1 MPSKSWSS
9 YYLVISQKG
18 LYIHKK
24 NFGSQPNS
32 EKEVKNMLK
41 IKVGVFPGK
50 VDEFVVE
57 NGTTVREALELAGIS
72 VGAEQE
78 VKIDGVAADYNA
90 EIPSEASMVL
100 VTKRIKG
107 AC

>member
-1 MPSKSWSS
+1 
-9 YYLVISQKG
+9 
-18 LYIHKK
+18 
-24 NFGSQPNS
+24 
-32 EKEVKNMLK
+32 MLK

-57 NGTTVREALELAGIS
+57 NGTTVREALELAGITVS
-72 VGAEQE
+72 DEQE
-78 VKIDGVAADYNA
+78 VKVDGVATDYNA
-90 EIPSEASMVL
+90 EIPSTASMVL

>member
-1 MPSKSWSS
+1 
-9 YYLVISQKG
+9 
-18 LYIHKK
+18 
-24 NFGSQPNS
+24 
-32 EKEVKNMLK
+32 MLK

-57 NGTTVREALELAGIS
+57 DGTTVREALELADIS
-72 VGAEQE
+72 VGTEQE
-78 VKIDGVAADYNA
+78 VKVDGVPVDYNT
-90 EIPSEASMVL
+90 EIPSGASMVL

>member
-1 MPSKSWSS
+1 
-9 YYLVISQKG
+9 
-18 LYIHKK
+18 
-24 NFGSQPNS
+24 
-32 EKEVKNMLK
+32 MLK

-72 VGAEQE
+72 VSAEQE
-78 VKIDGVAADYNA
+78 VKVDGVATDYNS
-90 EIPSEASMVL
+90 EIPSTASMVL

>member
-1 MPSKSWSS
+1 MSIKSWGS
-9 YYLVISQKG
+9 YSLVISLKG

-41 IKVGVFPGK
+41 VKIGVFPGR
-50 VDEFVVE
+50 VEEFVVE
-57 NGTTVREALELAGIS
+57 DGTTVKQALEMANITVS
-72 VGAEQE
+72 EEQE
-78 VKIDGVAADYNA
+78 VKIDGTSASYEQV
-90 EIPSEASMVL
+90 IPETASMLL

>member
-1 MPSKSWSS
+1 
-9 YYLVISQKG
+9 
-18 LYIHKK
+18 
-24 NFGSQPNS
+24 
-32 EKEVKNMLK
+32 MLK

-50 VDEFVVE
+50 VEEFVVE
-57 NGTTVREALELAGIS
+57 TGTTVREALELAGIS

-78 VKIDGVAADYNA
+78 VKVDGVTTDYNT
-90 EIPSEASMVL
+90 EIPSTASMVL

>member
-1 MPSKSWSS
+1 
-9 YYLVISQKG
+9 
-18 LYIHKK
+18 
-24 NFGSQPNS
+24 
-32 EKEVKNMLK
+32 MLK

-50 VDEFVVE
+50 VEEFVVE
-57 NGTTVREALELAGIS
+57 NGTTVREALELARIS

-78 VKIDGVAADYNA
+78 VKVDGVATDYNS

>member
-1 MPSKSWSS
+1 
-9 YYLVISQKG
+9 
-18 LYIHKK
+18 
-24 NFGSQPNS
+24 
-32 EKEVKNMLK
+32 MLK

-57 NGTTVREALELAGIS
+57 DGTTVRETLDLAGIS
-72 VGAEQE
+72 VSAEQE
-78 VKIDGVAADYNA
+78 VKVDGVATDYNS
-90 EIPSEASMVL
+90 EIPSGASMVL

>member
-1 MPSKSWSS
+1 
-9 YYLVISQKG
+9 
-18 LYIHKK
+18 
-24 NFGSQPNS
+24 
-32 EKEVKNMLK
+32 MLK

-57 NGTTVREALELAGIS
+57 DGTTVREALELAGIS
-72 VGAEQE
+72 VGSEQE
-78 VKIDGVAADYNA
+78 VKIDGVATDYNA
-90 EIPSEASMVL
+90 EIPSGASMVL

>member
-1 MPSKSWSS
+1 
-9 YYLVISQKG
+9 
-18 LYIHKK
+18 
-24 NFGSQPNS
+24 
-32 EKEVKNMLK
+32 MLK

-57 NGTTVREALELAGIS
+57 NGTTVREALELAGITVS
-72 VGAEQE
+72 EEQE
-78 VKIDGVAADYNA
+78 VKVDGVATDYNA
-90 EIPSEASMVL
+90 EIPSTASMVL

>member
-1 MPSKSWSS
+1 
-9 YYLVISQKG
+9 
-18 LYIHKK
+18 
-24 NFGSQPNS
+24 
-32 EKEVKNMLK
+32 MLK

-57 NGTTVREALELAGIS
+57 NGTTVKEALELAGIS
-72 VGAEQE
+72 VSDEQE
-78 VKIDGVAADYNA
+78 VKVDGVATDYNA
-90 EIPSEASMVL
+90 EIPSTASMVL

>member
-1 MPSKSWSS
+1 
-9 YYLVISQKG
+9 
-18 LYIHKK
+18 
-24 NFGSQPNS
+24 
-32 EKEVKNMLK
+32 MLK

-50 VDEFVVE
+50 VEEFAVE
-57 NGTTVREALELAGIS
+57 DGTTVREALDLAGIS

-78 VKIDGVAADYNA
+78 IKIDGVVADYNS
-90 EIPSEASMVL
+90 EIPSTASMVL

>member
-1 MPSKSWSS
+1 
-9 YYLVISQKG
+9 
-18 LYIHKK
+18 
-24 NFGSQPNS
+24 
-32 EKEVKNMLK
+32 MLK

-57 NGTTVREALELAGIS
+57 DGTTVREALDLASIS
-72 VGAEQE
+72 VSAEQE
-78 VKIDGVAADYNA
+78 VKVDGVVADYNS
-90 EIPSEASMVL
+90 EIPSGASMVL

>member
-1 MPSKSWSS
+1 
-9 YYLVISQKG
+9 
-18 LYIHKK
+18 
-24 NFGSQPNS
+24 
-32 EKEVKNMLK
+32 MLK

-72 VGAEQE
+72 VSDEQE
-78 VKIDGVAADYNA
+78 VKVDGVATDYNA
-90 EIPSEASMVL
+90 EIPSTASMVL

>member
-1 MPSKSWSS
+1 
-9 YYLVISQKG
+9 
-18 LYIHKK
+18 
-24 NFGSQPNS
+24 
-32 EKEVKNMLK
+32 MLK

-57 NGTTVREALELAGIS
+57 NGTTVREALDLAGIS
-72 VGAEQE
+72 VSAEQE
-78 VKIDGVAADYNA
+78 VKVDGVPVDYNT

>member
-1 MPSKSWSS
+1 M
-9 YYLVISQKG
+9 ISQKG
-18 LYIHKK
+18 LYIHQNKI
-24 NFGSQPNS
+24 FGSQPNS

-78 VKIDGVAADYNA
+78 VKIVGVATDYNA

>member
-1 MPSKSWSS
+1 
-9 YYLVISQKG
+9 
-18 LYIHKK
+18 
-24 NFGSQPNS
+24 
-32 EKEVKNMLK
+32 MLK

-50 VDEFVVE
+50 VEEFAVE
-57 NGTTVREALELAGIS
+57 DGTTVREALDLAGIS

-78 VKIDGVAADYNA
+78 VKVDGVVADYNS
-90 EIPSEASMVL
+90 EIPSTASMVL

>member
-1 MPSKSWSS
+1 
-9 YYLVISQKG
+9 
-18 LYIHKK
+18 
-24 NFGSQPNS
+24 
-32 EKEVKNMLK
+32 MLK

-50 VDEFVVE
+50 VEEFAVE
-57 NGTTVREALELAGIS
+57 DGTTVREALDLAGIS

-78 VKIDGVAADYNA
+78 VKVDGVATDYNS
-90 EIPSEASMVL
+90 EIPSTASMVL

>member
-1 MPSKSWSS
+1 
-9 YYLVISQKG
+9 
-18 LYIHKK
+18 
-24 NFGSQPNS
+24 
-32 EKEVKNMLK
+32 MLK

-50 VDEFVVE
+50 VEEFVVE

-72 VGAEQE
+72 VEAEQE
-78 VKIDGVAADYNA
+78 VKVDGIITDYNS
-90 EIPSEASMVL
+90 EIPSTASMVL

>member
-1 MPSKSWSS
+1 
-9 YYLVISQKG
+9 
-18 LYIHKK
+18 
-24 NFGSQPNS
+24 
-32 EKEVKNMLK
+32 MLK

-57 NGTTVREALELAGIS
+57 DGTTVREALDLAGIS
-72 VGAEQE
+72 VSAEQE
-78 VKIDGVAADYNA
+78 VKVDGVPVDYNT

>member
-1 MPSKSWSS
+1 
-9 YYLVISQKG
+9 
-18 LYIHKK
+18 
-24 NFGSQPNS
+24 
-32 EKEVKNMLK
+32 MLK

-72 VGAEQE
+72 VSAEQE
-78 VKIDGVAADYNA
+78 VKVDGVTTDYNT
-90 EIPSEASMVL
+90 EIPSTASMVL

>member
-1 MPSKSWSS
+1 
-9 YYLVISQKG
+9 
-18 LYIHKK
+18 
-24 NFGSQPNS
+24 
-32 EKEVKNMLK
+32 MLK

-57 NGTTVREALELAGIS
+57 DGTTVREALELAGIS
-72 VGAEQE
+72 VEAEQE
-78 VKIDGVAADYNA
+78 VKVDGVATDYNS
-90 EIPSEASMVL
+90 EIPSTASMVL

>member
-1 MPSKSWSS
+1 
-9 YYLVISQKG
+9 
-18 LYIHKK
+18 
-24 NFGSQPNS
+24 
-32 EKEVKNMLK
+32 MLK

-50 VDEFVVE
+50 VEEFVVE
-57 NGTTVREALELAGIS
+57 DGTTVREALELAGVS

-78 VKIDGVAADYNA
+78 VKVDGVLTDYNT
-90 EIPSEASMVL
+90 EIPSTASMVL

>member
-1 MPSKSWSS
+1 
-9 YYLVISQKG
+9 
-18 LYIHKK
+18 
-24 NFGSQPNS
+24 
-32 EKEVKNMLK
+32 MLK

-57 NGTTVREALELAGIS
+57 DGTTVREALELGGIT
-72 VGAEQE
+72 VGDEQE
-78 VKIDGVAADYNA
+78 VKVDGVVTDYNS
-90 EIPSEASMVL
+90 EIPSTASMVL

>member
-1 MPSKSWSS
+1 
-9 YYLVISQKG
+9 
-18 LYIHKK
+18 
-24 NFGSQPNS
+24 
-32 EKEVKNMLK
+32 MLK

-50 VDEFVVE
+50 VEEFVVE
-57 NGTTVREALELAGIS
+57 NGTTVREALELASIS

-78 VKIDGVAADYNA
+78 VKIDGVPVDYNS

>member
-1 MPSKSWSS
+1 
-9 YYLVISQKG
+9 
-18 LYIHKK
+18 
-24 NFGSQPNS
+24 
-32 EKEVKNMLK
+32 MLK

-50 VDEFVVE
+50 VEEFVVE
-57 NGTTVREALELAGIS
+57 NGTTVREALELARIS

-78 VKIDGVAADYNA
+78 VKVDGVATDYNT
-90 EIPSEASMVL
+90 EIPSTASMVL

>member
-1 MPSKSWSS
+1 
-9 YYLVISQKG
+9 
-18 LYIHKK
+18 
-24 NFGSQPNS
+24 
-32 EKEVKNMLK
+32 MLK

-72 VGAEQE
+72 VEAEQE
-78 VKIDGVAADYNA
+78 VKVDGVATDYNS
-90 EIPSEASMVL
+90 EIPSTASMVL

>member
-1 MPSKSWSS
+1 
-9 YYLVISQKG
+9 
-18 LYIHKK
+18 
-24 NFGSQPNS
+24 
-32 EKEVKNMLK
+32 MLK

-50 VDEFVVE
+50 VEEFAVE
-57 NGTTVREALELAGIS
+57 DGTTVAEALEMAGIS

-78 VKIDGVAADYNA
+78 VKVDGTVTDYN
-90 EIPSEASMVL
+90 ETIPSNASMVL

>member
-1 MPSKSWSS
+1 
-9 YYLVISQKG
+9 
-18 LYIHKK
+18 
-24 NFGSQPNS
+24 
-32 EKEVKNMLK
+32 MLK

-57 NGTTVREALELAGIS
+57 DGTTVREALELAGIS

-78 VKIDGVAADYNA
+78 VKIDGVPVDYNT

>member
-1 MPSKSWSS
+1 
-9 YYLVISQKG
+9 
-18 LYIHKK
+18 
-24 NFGSQPNS
+24 
-32 EKEVKNMLK
+32 MLK

-57 NGTTVREALELAGIS
+57 NGTTVREALELAGITVS
-72 VGAEQE
+72 DEQE
-78 VKIDGVAADYNA
+78 VKVDGVVTDYNS
-90 EIPSEASMVL
+90 EIPSTASMVL